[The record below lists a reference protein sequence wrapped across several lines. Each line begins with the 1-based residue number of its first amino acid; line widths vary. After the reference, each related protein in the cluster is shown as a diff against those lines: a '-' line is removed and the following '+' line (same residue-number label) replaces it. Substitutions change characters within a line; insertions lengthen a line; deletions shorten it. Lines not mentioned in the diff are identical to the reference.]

1 MQTLV
6 IKEGVLNDDKLHIAD
21 TNKVF
26 GGGFVAILEQFTY
39 ANEWSNKHSVR
50 SFRKMDTL
58 YKYLDKNYPGY
69 DSDTLVFQA

>member
-26 GGGFVAILEQFTY
+26 GGGFVAILEQFT
-39 ANEWSNKHSVR
+39 
-50 SFRKMDTL
+50 
-58 YKYLDKNYPGY
+58 
-69 DSDTLVFQA
+69 